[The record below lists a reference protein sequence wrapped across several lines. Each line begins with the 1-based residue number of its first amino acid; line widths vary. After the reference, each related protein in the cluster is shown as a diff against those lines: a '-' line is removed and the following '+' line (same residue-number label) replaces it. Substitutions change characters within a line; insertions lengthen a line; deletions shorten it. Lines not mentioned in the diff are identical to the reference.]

1 MLDPP
6 DLAWLTANHFEPVKG
21 QAFEARPAAAGER
34 FTVVLVGI
42 RRRSGQPGFREP
54 FSLEF
59 LGPRASRQP
68 PADGQGVYRLSHP
81 QLGDVDV
88 FLVPVGASD
97 AGVAYEV
104 SFG

>member
-1 MLDPP
+1 MLDLP
-6 DLAWLTANHFEPVKG
+6 DLGSVTADHFEPVKG
-21 QAFEARPAAAGER
+21 QAFEARPPAAGEP
-34 FTVVLVGI
+34 FTVVLAGI
-42 RRRSGQPGFREP
+42 RRRSGPPGFREP

-59 LGPRASRQP
+59 LCPWRVATP
-68 PADGQGVYRLSHP
+68 PAHGQGVYRLSHP
-81 QLGDVDV
+81 QLGDLDV